1 MILEKF
7 QIYGFYYPKYGG
19 SMFLQNVSIYE
30 NLRPRQFHAFSQ
42 FIPHS
47 TKLVPEKIYERCEKR
62 V

>member
-19 SMFLQNVSIYE
+19 SMFLQNVSIYK
-30 NLRPRQFHAFSQ
+30 NLRSRQFHAFSQ

-47 TKLVPEKIYERCEKR
+47 TKWCQKKSVNDAKS
-62 V
+62 